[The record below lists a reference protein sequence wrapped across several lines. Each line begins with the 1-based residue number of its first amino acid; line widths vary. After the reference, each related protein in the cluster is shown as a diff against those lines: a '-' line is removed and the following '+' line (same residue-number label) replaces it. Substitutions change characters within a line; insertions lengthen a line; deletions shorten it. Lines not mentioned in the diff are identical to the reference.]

1 MMVGWYAI
9 KQEDSIDFKS
19 YDNDDSNMIELRTV
33 GFHELDELD
42 DVSSSSRTWW
52 SSNPKLHITTTC
64 LQSKKS
70 LVMHDDQTNASRW
83 IEHD

>member
-42 DVSSSSRTWW
+42 DVSSSSR
-52 SSNPKLHITTTC
+52 
-64 LQSKKS
+64 
-70 LVMHDDQTNASRW
+70 HDDLQTLSFTSPQLAYNPRRV
-83 IEHD
+83 